1 MFNLGFS
8 EIVIIGILALIL
20 IGPKQLPEVARVVGR
35 MLREFKQATTDL
47 SGGLLEVKEELKKP
61 IEEGLSALTNIE
73 GEIYKQHGTILEEIA
88 DLEKTQE
95 IPDLRESSQNKNVP
109 PKETS
114 KNDPS
119 ES

>member
-8 EIVIIGILALIL
+8 EILIIGVLALIL

-61 IEEGLSALTNIE
+61 FEEGLTALTDIE
-73 GEIYKQHGTILEEIA
+73 DEFYKNQKKSFDDIV
-88 DLEKTQE
+88 DLEKTEE
-95 IPDLRESSQNKNVP
+95 IPQLKEESAITQGPQTKKNL
-109 PKETS
+109 
-114 KNDPS
+114 S